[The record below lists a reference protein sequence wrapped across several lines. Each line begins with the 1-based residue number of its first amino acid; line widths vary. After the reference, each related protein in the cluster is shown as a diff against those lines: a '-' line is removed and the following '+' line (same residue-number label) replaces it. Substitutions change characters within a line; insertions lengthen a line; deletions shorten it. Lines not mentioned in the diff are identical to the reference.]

1 MEKGGVTKHTGFC
14 HTAFAGERG
23 VSELCRAVR
32 AAGRIICDRFFA
44 VGALSDFL
52 WRSFRE
58 EVVDLLD
65 GDKEDESNDQEIND
79 CIQEFSVRDDRDAE
93 LFCFGERGDRGIA
106 QRDEKVGEIDT
117 TQKVAQRRHDDM
129 ADQRRNDLSECSA
142 DDYTDCHVYYIASEG
157 KVFEFFEHTH
167 EGTFPF

>member
-14 HTAFAGERG
+14 HTAFAAERG

-58 EVVDLLD
+58 EVIDLLD
-65 GDKEDESNDQEIND
+65 GDKEDESNDQKSMTAFRNSPYAMTGTPSS
-79 CIQEFSVRDDRDAE
+79 FASASVE
-93 LFCFGERGDRGIA
+93 TGVSLRGMKRL
-106 QRDEKVGEIDT
+106 EKSIPP
-117 TQKVAQRRHDDM
+117 RR
-129 ADQRRNDLSECSA
+129 
-142 DDYTDCHVYYIASEG
+142 
-157 KVFEFFEHTH
+157 
-167 EGTFPF
+167 